1 MRSQTSTADKIG
13 SGLALLLIDV
23 INDFAFPEAPE
34 LLRYALPAAR
44 KIAKLKSRLT
54 SKGIPIIY
62 VNDNFGRWRSD
73 FAQQVEHCLASGQ
86 IGRAVTELLRP
97 NPDDYFVL
105 KPKHSGFY
113 STTLEVLLQQL
124 EVRKVILCGFAG
136 NICVLYTANDAYMR
150 GLEIVIPS
158 DCVASETAQANRLA
172 LNQMKRF
179 LKADIVDSH
188 NFRLESN
195 AQAARK

>member
-1 MRSQTSTADKIG
+1 MPSQTSKARKIG

-23 INDFAFPEAPE
+23 INDFAFPEGPQ

-44 KIAKLKSRLT
+44 RIAKLKSRLT

-73 FAQQVEHCLASGQ
+73 FAQQVEHCLESDQ
-86 IGRAVTELLRP
+86 IGRVVTELLRP
-97 NPDDYFVL
+97 SPDDYFVL

-124 EVRKVILCGFAG
+124 EVKRVILCGFAG

-179 LKADIVDSH
+179 LKATIVDSLH
-188 NFRLESN
+188 LRIESH
-195 AQAARK
+195 AQAKMK